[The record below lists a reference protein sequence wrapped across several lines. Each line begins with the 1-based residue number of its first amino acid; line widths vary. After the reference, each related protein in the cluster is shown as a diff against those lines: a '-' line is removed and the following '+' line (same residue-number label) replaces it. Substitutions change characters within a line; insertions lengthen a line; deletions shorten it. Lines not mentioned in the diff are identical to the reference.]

1 MEPGGWAVE
10 VGAEEEASS
19 VTQLKARTRPR
30 TRPGHITTILLH
42 YSHYSQPRPRRWDT
56 GHTLPPAPSHHD
68 VVTPDIG

>member
-1 MEPGGWAVE
+1 ME

-19 VTQLKARTRPR
+19 VTQLKARTRPRPR

-42 YSHYSQPRPRRWDT
+42 YSHYSQPRPRRWAT